1 MSILPNHGWRRWLV
15 RIAAALGIVLF
26 AILLFAGGA
35 LTGALKLRHL
45 VQEFNADTDRIVSP
59 DGIDA
64 AQYIELGGVR
74 QWITIRGQNRGN
86 PILLFLHG
94 GPGGALA
101 DIAYQFARPWEDYF
115 VVVQWD
121 QRGYGRS
128 NIDSA
133 KIEGTTTKERYIAD
147 GIELADYLRKRLNQ
161 PKVVLIGQSWGTLL
175 GAEIAHRRPDLL
187 YAFVAFGQITG
198 WESSYEQIRQLLL
211 DLGRRTGDTP
221 LVKRMQDA
229 GPIPVG
235 PKPGPFFAAMDSVW
249 DEMNRRGYSWHSV
262 IGSPSPL
269 DELFLAATIES
280 PTVSDRRMMGL
291 MLGGNG
297 NDYYT
302 TLHPTLSGWNLERD
316 VGTRFAVPYILVMG
330 RYDWQTP
337 VNLAK
342 AFYAKVCAPYKAYVD
357 LPNAAHAAVL
367 EQPGL
372 SVVALV
378 EKVLPAV
385 SGAVPA
391 GAETCAAAPEDG
403 AGKQS

>member
-1 MSILPNHGWRRWLV
+1 MTTLPSRGWRRRLI
-15 RIAAALGIVLF
+15 RIAAALGIVIF
-26 AILLFAGGA
+26 AILVFAGGA
-35 LTGALKLRHL
+35 LTGALKLRHV
-45 VQEFNADTDRIVSP
+45 VQQFNADMDRIASP
-59 DGIDA
+59 DGIDVA
-64 AQYIELGGVR
+64 EYVELGGVR
-74 QWITIRGQNRGN
+74 QWITIRGQNRQN
-86 PILLFLHG
+86 PALLFLHG

-101 DIAYQFARPWEDYF
+101 DIAYRFARPWEDYF

-128 NIDSA
+128 NIDKA

-147 GIELADYLRKRLNQ
+147 GIELIDHMRKRLSQ
-161 PKVVLIGQSWGTLL
+161 PKVVLVGQSWGTLL

-187 YAFVAFGQITG
+187 YAFAAFGQITG
-198 WESSYEQIRQLLL
+198 WESSYEEIRQLLL
-211 DLGRRTGDTP
+211 DLGRRTGDRS

-262 IGSPSPL
+262 TGSPNPL

-280 PTVSDRRMMGL
+280 PSVSDSRMIHL
-291 MLGGNG
+291 MLGGGG

-337 VNLAK
+337 VNLAQ
-342 AFYAKVCAPYKAYVD
+342 AFYAKVCAPYKAYVE
-357 LPNAAHAAVL
+357 LPNAAHVAVL
-367 EQPGL
+367 EQPGMA
-372 SVVALV
+372 VVALV
-378 EKVLPAV
+378 DKVLPAV

-391 GAETCAAAPEDG
+391 GAETCAAAPE
-403 AGKQS
+403 AGPAR